1 MKNRKLRMGMVG
13 GGSDAFI
20 GAIHRRAAFMDN
32 QIELV
37 CGCFS
42 VDPEISKS
50 SGLSYFLPED
60 RIYSTY
66 QEMFEHEMTLPEG
79 ERMDFVT
86 IVTPNRWHFE
96 PAMMALERGFHVVV
110 DKPMTFSLE
119 EAKQLQKK
127 VEETGLVL
135 ALTHVYSAYPA
146 VKEAKARIAKG
157 ELGKLRRVYVEY
169 TQGWLSERIE
179 LLGGNNAGW
188 RTDPKR
194 SGKAG
199 CIGDIGTH
207 AWHLSEY
214 ITGLKVKELCADLKA
229 FVPGR
234 PIDDDG
240 AAFLRYENDVTGVLT
255 ATQIGTG
262 EANNIRIRIYGEKG
276 GLEWRQM
283 EPNTLT
289 LRWRDRPTEILDIG
303 NNGYLTFTHPDEK
316 SGDAGWG
323 VSDPSYLGPIGNES
337 NPDKE
342 KPWGGTNK
350 GNINGNG
357 VVENGKQMC
366 SDPGTN
372 NDGKGNLTSAEFSAW
387 TNKCQWWN
395 TETDRSE
402 AWLLHFST
410 QGISTDVL
418 SMQVLSLIHI

>member
-1 MKNRKLRMGMVG
+1 MEEVVTP
-13 GGSDAFI
+13 SS

-240 AAFLRYENDVTGVLT
+240 AAFLRYENGVTGVLT

-303 NNGYLTFTHPDEK
+303 NNGYLTPEALWNTRTPAGHPEGFIEAFANIYRNFSLTVRAIK
-316 SGDAGWG
+316 NGETPSGDCLDFPTVYDGVRGMQFIETMVEAG
-323 VSDPSYLGPIGNES
+323 Y
-337 NPDKE
+337 
-342 KPWGGTNK
+342 
-350 GNINGNG
+350 
-357 VVENGKQMC
+357 
-366 SDPGTN
+366 
-372 NDGKGNLTSAEFSAW
+372 NDNVKW
-387 TNKCQWWN
+387 QKWI
-395 TETDRSE
+395 D
-402 AWLLHFST
+402 
-410 QGISTDVL
+410 
-418 SMQVLSLIHI
+418 

>member
-1 MKNRKLRMGMVG
+1 MKDRKLRMGMVG

-42 VDPEISKS
+42 VDPEISRS
-50 SGLSYFLPED
+50 SGRSYFLPED
-60 RIYSTY
+60 RIYDNY
-66 QEMFEHEMTLPEG
+66 KEMFEHEMTLPEG

-127 VEETGLVL
+127 VEETGLIL

-146 VKEAKARIAKG
+146 VKEAKARIARG
-157 ELGKLRRVYVEY
+157 DLGTLRRVYVEY
-169 TQGWLSERIE
+169 LQGWLSDRIE
-179 LLGGNNAGW
+179 LQGGNNAGW

-199 CIGDIGTH
+199 CVGDIGTH

-214 ITGLKVKELCADLKA
+214 ITGLKVQEVCADLNA

-240 AAFLRYENDVTGVLT
+240 AAFLRYEKGVV
-255 ATQIGTG
+255 GTLVASQVAAG
-262 EANNIRIRIYGEKG
+262 EENNIRIRVYGDKG
-276 GLEWRQM
+276 SLDWQQQ
-283 EPNTLT
+283 EPNTLYA
-289 LRWRDRPTEILDIG
+289 RWTNKPTEVIRMG
-303 NNGYLTFTHPDEK
+303 NNGYISDTAKMNTRTPGGHPEGFIEAFANIYRNFADTLRSVK
-316 SGDAGWG
+316 KG
-323 VSDPSYLGPIGNES
+323 
-337 NPDKE
+337 E
-342 KPWGGTNK
+342 KPAEESLDFPTVYD
-350 GNINGNG
+350 G
-357 VVENGKQMC
+357 VRGMQFIETMVEAGYN
-366 SDPGTN
+366 
-372 NDGKGNLTSAEFSAW
+372 E
-387 TNKCQWWN
+387 N
-395 TETDRSE
+395 TKWQKWID
-402 AWLLHFST
+402 
-410 QGISTDVL
+410 
-418 SMQVLSLIHI
+418 

>member
-146 VKEAKARIAKG
+146 VKEAKARIARG
-157 ELGKLRRVYVEY
+157 DLGKLRRVYVEY
-169 TQGWLSERIE
+169 LQGWLSDRIE
-179 LLGGNNAGW
+179 LQGGNNAGW

-214 ITGLKVKELCADLKA
+214 ITGLKVQEVCADLNA

-240 AAFLRYENDVTGVLT
+240 AAFMRYENGVVGTLT
-255 ATQIGTG
+255 ASQVAAG
-262 EANNIRIRIYGEKG
+262 EENNIRIRIYGDKG
-276 GLEWRQM
+276 GLEWQQQ
-283 EPNTLT
+283 EPNTLFAKWT
-289 LRWRDRPTEILDIG
+289 DKPTEVIRMG
-303 NNGYLTFTHPDEK
+303 NNGFISDTAKMNTRTPGGHPEGFIEAFANIYRNFAHTVMSIKKGEQPCEECLDFPTVYDGVRGMQFIETMVE
-316 SGDAGWG
+316 AG
-323 VSDPSYLGPIGNES
+323 YNE
-337 NPDKE
+337 NVKWQKWVD
-342 KPWGGTNK
+342 
-350 GNINGNG
+350 
-357 VVENGKQMC
+357 
-366 SDPGTN
+366 
-372 NDGKGNLTSAEFSAW
+372 
-387 TNKCQWWN
+387 
-395 TETDRSE
+395 
-402 AWLLHFST
+402 
-410 QGISTDVL
+410 
-418 SMQVLSLIHI
+418 

>member
-60 RIYSTY
+60 LDL
-66 QEMFEHEMTLPEG
+66 QHLPRNVRTRNDLTG
-79 ERMDFVT
+79 RRKDGFCH
-86 IVTPNRWHFE
+86 NRDSQPLAFRTSYDG
-96 PAMMALERGFHVVV
+96 ARKGFHVVV

-194 SGKAG
+194 SGKA
-199 CIGDIGTH
+199 
-207 AWHLSEY
+207 
-214 ITGLKVKELCADLKA
+214 
-229 FVPGR
+229 R
-234 PIDDDG
+234 
-240 AAFLRYENDVTGVLT
+240 LR
-255 ATQIGTG
+255 
-262 EANNIRIRIYGEKG
+262 R
-276 GLEWRQM
+276 
-283 EPNTLT
+283 
-289 LRWRDRPTEILDIG
+289 
-303 NNGYLTFTHPDEK
+303 
-316 SGDAGWG
+316 
-323 VSDPSYLGPIGNES
+323 
-337 NPDKE
+337 
-342 KPWGGTNK
+342 
-350 GNINGNG
+350 
-357 VVENGKQMC
+357 
-366 SDPGTN
+366 
-372 NDGKGNLTSAEFSAW
+372 
-387 TNKCQWWN
+387 
-395 TETDRSE
+395 
-402 AWLLHFST
+402 
-410 QGISTDVL
+410 
-418 SMQVLSLIHI
+418 